1 MSEQKRDRV
10 MCGVKIGEHSFDA
23 DGLLDEIRERVI
35 ERGCN
40 FVYIRT
46 KIGEMTEK
54 SAFLKWA
61 KFLAENKIYFHFG
74 THRPPKESV
83 PQFDRELVDALREIA
98 GEYFV
103 GDAISEPGTAMVS
116 NFAGYYPPAGYLENQ
131 PRTDF
136 GDMKEASESYVAA
149 VGSYVEKNRTV
160 NMPNVVNIEATAVIK
175 HNLAAGIDIPILE
188 MMNGNPDTHIPFARG
203 AARACGKDL
212 WGILVAHEWY
222 GGMRH
227 SDILKRKR
235 LELAYKYAYMSG
247 ANIIVMES
255 GDEAIHAYSQEYDA
269 SSGLCGEYRKVLSDI
284 AEYAKR
290 DIRPEGGPKAEVA
303 FVSGRYDAW
312 GGFCGSSVWN
322 QFGRDEWG
330 YGDAEYS
337 WKLLDEI
344 GVRRPWSDASN
355 YGDCDTSAFPAFGS
369 YDVVPIESEID
380 ALCKY
385 KYLIFAGWSSMTDE
399 DMDKLTEYVRR
410 GGRLLMSAAHLNT
423 NTARDGDF
431 RIPSNEKVEA
441 LFGCRFRGRRHR
453 TNSGTK
459 FVRNSLN
466 PEILYPVNEDMMG
479 DPLFSAGYAEYA
491 EVVLCSGEAVGV
503 LSDSFW
509 KEGNEKL
516 ISVVENKIGEGV
528 ATLITSTN
536 YPGNCAIY
544 PLYRAMMR
552 EVVSASARNCKVRVI
567 GSERVRY
574 SVYGEKKIYLLN
586 TDYDMPA
593 TVKLI
598 CGEREEII
606 TLDSLEL
613 RAISL

>member
-1 MSEQKRDRV
+1 

-23 DGLLDEIRERVI
+23 EGLLDEIRERVI
-35 ERGCN
+35 ARGCN

-46 KIGEMTEK
+46 KIGEMQEK
-54 SAFLKWA
+54 GAFLKWA

-83 PQFDRELVDALREIA
+83 PQFDEELVSALREIA

-131 PRTDF
+131 PRADF
-136 GDMKEASESYVAA
+136 QDMKEAAESYVAA
-149 VGSYVEKNRTV
+149 VGTYVEKNRVV
-160 NMPNVVNIEATAVIK
+160 NMPNVVNIEATAIIK

-203 AARACGKDL
+203 AARAYGKAL
-212 WGILVAHEWY
+212 WGVLIAHEWY

-235 LELAYKYAYMSG
+235 LEVAYKYAYMSG

-255 GDEAIHAYSQEYDA
+255 GDEAIHAYSQKYDA
-269 SSGLCGEYRKVLSDI
+269 SSELCAEYRKVLSDI
-284 AEYAKR
+284 AEYAKQ
-290 DIRPEGGPKAEVA
+290 DIRPEGGPKSEVA

-322 QFGRDEWG
+322 QFGRPEWG

-344 GVRRPWSDASN
+344 GTRRSWSDVSN
-355 YGDCDTSAFPAFGS
+355 YGDSDTSAFPAFGM
-369 YDVVPIESEID
+369 YDVVPIEAGVD

-399 DMDKLTEYVRR
+399 DMDKLAEYVRH
-410 GGRLLMSAAHLNT
+410 GGKLLMSAAHLNG
-423 NTARDGDF
+423 NTARDGEF
-431 RIPSNEKVEA
+431 RIPPNEKVEK
-441 LFGCRFRGRRHR
+441 LFGCRFTGEFRKA
-453 TNSGTK
+453 NSGTK
-459 FVRNSLN
+459 FIKNSVN

-479 DPLFSAGYAEYA
+479 DPQFSAGYAEYA
-491 EVVLCSGEAVGV
+491 DVELCGGEAIGV

-516 ISVVENKIGEGV
+516 ISIVENKLGKGT
-528 ATLITSTN
+528 ATLITSVN
-536 YPGNCAIY
+536 YPGNLAVY
-544 PLYRAMMR
+544 PLYRAIMR
-552 EVVSASARNCKVRVI
+552 EIISASARNCKVKVI
-567 GSERVRY
+567 GSEKVRFA
-574 SVYGEKKIYLLN
+574 VYENKIYLLN
-586 TDYDMPA
+586 TDYDLSA

-598 CGEREEII
+598 CGEKEQLI

-613 RAISL
+613 RAINL

>member
-1 MSEQKRDRV
+1 

-23 DGLLDEIRERVI
+23 EGILDEIHERVI
-35 ERGCN
+35 KRGCN

-46 KIGEMTEK
+46 KFGEVTEK
-54 SAFLKWA
+54 SALLKWA

-74 THRPPKESV
+74 TNRPPKESAK
-83 PQFDRELVDALREIA
+83 QFDKDFVAELCKVA

-103 GDAISEPGTAMVS
+103 GDAISEPGTAMAS
-116 NFAGYYPPAGYLENQ
+116 NFEGYYTPAGYLPNQ
-131 PRTDF
+131 PRADYSN
-136 GDMKEASESYVAA
+136 MKEATEGYVATVESYVRNLR
-149 VGSYVEKNRTV
+149 EV

-175 HNLAAGIDIPILE
+175 HNLAAGIDLPILE

-203 AARACGKDL
+203 AARAWDKDE

-222 GGMRH
+222 GGFRH

-255 GDEAIHAYSQEYDA
+255 GDEAIHAYSQEHDVK
-269 SSGLCGEYRKVLSDI
+269 SELCTEYRKVLSDI

-290 DIRPEGGPKAEVA
+290 DIRPVGGPRAEVA

-312 GGFCGSSVWN
+312 GGFCGTSVWD
-322 QFGRDEWG
+322 QFGREEWG

-337 WKLLDEI
+337 WKLLEEI
-344 GVRRPWSDASN
+344 GMRRSWSDVSN
-355 YGDCDTSAFPAFGS
+355 YGDEDTSAFPAYGS
-369 YDVVPIESEID
+369 YDVVPIESDVE

-399 DMDKLTEYVRR
+399 DMDKLTEYVAR
-410 GGRLLMSAAHLNT
+410 GGKLLMNAAHLNY
-423 NTARDGDF
+423 NTARDGKLMLP
-431 RIPSNEKVEA
+431 PSDKVEK
-441 LFGCRFRGRRHR
+441 LFGCRFTGNCRK
-453 TNSGTK
+453 TNAGTK
-459 FVRNSLN
+459 FIKDSLN

-491 EVVLCSGEAVGV
+491 EVELCGGEAIGV

-516 ISVVENKIGEGV
+516 VSVVENKIGDGI

-536 YPGNCAIY
+536 YPGNPALY
-544 PLYRAMMR
+544 PFYRAIAR
-552 EVVSASARNCKVRVI
+552 EFISASARNCEIKVI

-574 SVYGEKKIYLLN
+574 AVYGDKKIYLLN
-586 TDYDMPA
+586 TDYDLPA

-598 CGEREEII
+598 YKGREELI
-606 TLDSLEL
+606 TLNSLEL
-613 RAISL
+613 KGIEVE

>member
-1 MSEQKRDRV
+1 MSELKRDCV

-23 DGLLDEIRERVI
+23 AGLLDEIRERVI
-35 ERGCN
+35 KRGCN

-46 KIGEMTEK
+46 KIGEMTDK
-54 SAFLKWA
+54 SAFIKWA

-74 THRPPKESV
+74 THRPPKESI
-83 PQFDRELVDALREIA
+83 PQFDEELVASIREIA

-131 PRTDF
+131 PRADF
-136 GDMKEASESYVAA
+136 RDMKEAAESYVAA
-149 VGSYVEKNRTV
+149 VGSYVKKNRAV

-203 AARACGKDL
+203 AARAYGKDK
-212 WGILVAHEWY
+212 WGVLIAHEWY

-235 LELAYKYAYMSG
+235 LELAYKYAYLNG

-255 GDEAIHAYSQEYDA
+255 GDEAICAYSQNYGSDSA
-269 SSGLCGEYRKVLSDI
+269 LCGDYKRVIADI
-284 AEYAKR
+284 AEYAKK
-290 DIRPEGGPKAEVA
+290 DIRPVGGPKAEVA

-322 QFGRDEWG
+322 QFGREEWG

-337 WKLLDEI
+337 WKLLNEI
-344 GVRRPWSDASN
+344 GERRAWSDVSN
-355 YGDCDTSAFPAFGS
+355 YGNEDTSAFPAYGA
-369 YDVVPIESEID
+369 YDVVPIEAELD
-380 ALCKY
+380 VLCGY

-399 DMDKLTEYVRR
+399 DMDKLTEYVAR
-410 GGRLLMSAAHLNT
+410 GGRLLMSAAHLNY
-423 NTARDGDF
+423 NTARGGKLMLP
-431 RIPSNEKVEA
+431 PSDKVKK
-441 LFGCRFRGRRHR
+441 LFGCRFTGNCRK
-453 TNSGTK
+453 TNAGTK
-459 FVRNSLN
+459 FIKDSLN

-491 EVVLCSGEAVGV
+491 VVELCGGEAIGV

-516 ISVVENKIGEGV
+516 ISIVENKIGDGV

-536 YPGNCAIY
+536 YPGNRAIW
-544 PLYRAMMR
+544 PLYRALSR
-552 EVVSASARNCKVRVI
+552 EVISASARNCKIRVT

-574 SVYGEKKIYLLN
+574 AVYGDEKIYLLN
-586 TDYDMPA
+586 TDYDLPT
-593 TVKLI
+593 TVKLTHN
-598 CGEREEII
+598 GKEETI

-613 RAISL
+613 KGIEL